1 MIDAWRHLFARFGGF
16 IVHLRPS
23 QSERCDA
30 LTAAAAG
37 VARRLR
43 CHFHPLDEL
52 LSGGL
57 PGVGESDH
65 LITGGHGKGTATRPV
80 DAVDVLCVL
89 PANLQLENRPA
100 TGGRAL
106 GLEMSAVLRK
116 RFSDITQAPEGW
128 LAVKHGEGVPRHE
141 PAVRL
146 IPCFPRRPAE
156 ERHALQSA
164 DPGSATAWRSIDP
177 AVEIACLQATDAAS
191 RNTARHLIL
200 MLKAWRKAGH
210 IDIAALALGLRVTNF
225 VSIWTYYCRS
235 LLFCDGMV
243 REFFFWLH
251 SQRDRAVPIPGGPE
265 SLSVGGSWLSSAND
279 A

>member
-1 MIDAWRHLFARFGGF
+1 MTDAWRHFFARFGGF
-16 IVHLRPS
+16 NEHLRPS

-30 LTAAAAG
+30 LAAAAD

-43 CHFHPLDEL
+43 SHFHPLDEL
-52 LSGGL
+52 LSDGF

-65 LITGGHGKGTATRPV
+65 LIIGGRGKGTATRSV

-100 TGGRAL
+100 TAGRAL
-106 GLEMSAVLRK
+106 DLEMSSVLRK

-128 LAVKHGEGVPRHE
+128 LAVKPGEGIPRHE
-141 PAVRL
+141 TVVRL

-156 ERHALQSA
+156 ERHAFQVA

-177 AVEIACLQATDAAS
+177 AVEMACLQATDAAS

-200 MLKAWRKAGH
+200 MLKAWRQAGH
-210 IDIAALALGLRVTNF
+210 IDIAELALELRITNF
-225 VSIWTYYCRS
+225 VSIWTYYCRGR
-235 LLFCDGMV
+235 LFCDGMV
-243 REFFFWLH
+243 RDFFFWLR

>member
-1 MIDAWRHLFARFGGF
+1 MIDAWRHFFARFSGF
-16 IVHLRPS
+16 IEHLRPS

-30 LTAAAAG
+30 LMAAAG
-37 VARRLR
+37 VTRRLR
-43 CHFHPLDEL
+43 SHFQPLDEL
-52 LSGGL
+52 LSGGF
-57 PGVGESDH
+57 PGVSESDH

-128 LAVKHGEGVPRHE
+128 LAVKHGEGIPRHE
-141 PAVRL
+141 TAVRL
-146 IPCFPRRPAE
+146 IPFFPRRPTE
-156 ERHALQSA
+156 ERHAFKAA
-164 DPGSATAWRSIDP
+164 DPGSTTTWRSIDP

-191 RNTARHLIL
+191 RNTAKHLIL
-200 MLKAWRKAGH
+200 MLKTSRKAGH
-210 IDIAALALGLRVTNF
+210 IDIAALALELRVTNF
-225 VSIWTYYCRS
+225 VSIWTYYCRG
-235 LLFCDGMV
+235 LLFSDGMV
-243 REFFFWLH
+243 RDFFFGC
-251 SQRDRAVPIPGGPE
+251 IPRGTAPFLFPAAPSPFRSAGHK
-265 SLSVGGSWLSSAND
+265 LSSAND